1 MNLFKRLNWHVLMV
15 GAGGLFVSGSP
26 LAAVFAA
33 FGMPNDLQD
42 NIFKIAGSV
51 ILLSGT
57 VVVII
62 KAALTVTDSGKAKF
76 LSDLDQ
82 TGWSKI
88 LANMTDTHV
97 DQMRDAIDKR
107 VLNGNSKTQP
117 PEITMRPQSV
127 STLGEGQMS
136 PGEGNKAPTKES
148 A

>member
-33 FGMPNDLQD
+33 FGVPNDIQD
-42 NIFKIAGSV
+42 NIFKIAGSI

-62 KAALTVTDSGKAKF
+62 KAALTVTDNGKAKF
-76 LSDLDQ
+76 LSSVDP

-88 LANMTDTHV
+88 LANMSDDHV
-97 DQMRDAIDKR
+97 IQMKDAIDKR
-107 VLNGNSKTQP
+107 VINGNTEAQP
-117 PEITMRPQSV
+117 SEITMRSKSV
-127 STLGEGQMS
+127 PSLGQGQM
-136 PGEGNKAPTKES
+136 PQGEGNQAPKKES